1 MEEARSRVARGEELS
16 TKEMV
21 QVHQLVLGAAR
32 LDGGNHC
39 FQGGGSWLVRRG
51 EGEEEGREKGGSSAP
66 CRAKRHMLY
75 PPSSLPPADVGL
87 PLASWRPSGDVR

>member
-51 EGEEEGREKGGSSAP
+51 EGEEEGRPELVGSNFFPGYGMVLRGPKDGEVWS
-66 CRAKRHMLY
+66 
-75 PPSSLPPADVGL
+75 
-87 PLASWRPSGDVR
+87 